1 MKLDNRGFTLVETIA
16 ALAIVAIVSSV
27 IFQMFVLSGT
37 FNQKAKEMDI
47 ANVIAV
53 NQAEAFKNDPD
64 IDPMKYNTST
74 YYNRAGVKLADST
87 GAAFRVDS
95 NLTSIPSGGSGNV
108 YLPDSATSLDLA
120 AYTDDSG
127 AVTDC
132 DVQISEIEEQANDGS
147 SSQQIKYII
156 KAKAHDETSYTELD
170 RVDSSK
176 IKNNLIPIQVNFP
189 AGGTY
194 PRNIYVTNNTS
205 NAEAEFYVFNAQVEN
220 PKITS
225 DQIVILNTVRG
236 TVDISYVPVT
246 SSTDLGYQLDLEV
259 YRLNDSSNE
268 KLLSYSANKYL
279 H

>member
-53 NQAEAFKNDPD
+53 NQAEAFKNDPNL
-64 IDPMKYNTST
+64 DPTKYNTST
-74 YYNRAGVKLADST
+74 YYNRTGVKLADST

-95 NLTSIPSGGSGNV
+95 SLTSIPSDGSGNV
-108 YLPDSATSLDLA
+108 YLPDSAATLDLKD
-120 AYTDDSG
+120 YKNDSE

-132 DVQISEIEEQANDGS
+132 DVQISEIEEQANNGS
-147 SSQQIKYII
+147 SSYKIE
-156 KAKAHDETSYTELD
+156 ARVHNETSTYRELQID
-170 RVDSSK
+170 PSK
-176 IKNNLIPIQVNFP
+176 IKNNLIPIKVNFP
-189 AGGTY
+189 VGGTY

-220 PKITS
+220 PEITP
-225 DQIVILNTVRG
+225 DQIVILNTIRG
-236 TVDISYVPVT
+236 TADISYVPQT
-246 SSTDLGYQLDLEV
+246 SSTDSGYHLDLEV
-259 YRLNDSSNE
+259 YRINEGSSIE
-268 KLLSYSANKYL
+268 LLSYSANKYL

>member
-53 NQAEAFKNDPD
+53 NQAEVFKNDPD
-64 IDPMKYNTST
+64 SYPTKYNAST
-74 YYNRAGVKLADST
+74 YYNRTGVKLVDST

-95 NLTSIPSGGSGNV
+95 NLTSISSGGLGNT
-108 YLPDSATSLDLA
+108 YLPDFVTSLDLA
-120 AYTDDSG
+120 AYTDDSE

-132 DVQISEIEEQANDGS
+132 DVQISEIEEQVSDGS
-147 SSQQIKYII
+147 GSYKIE
-156 KAKAHDETSYTELD
+156 AGVHNETSTYRELQID
-170 RVDSSK
+170 PSK
-176 IKNNLIPIQVNFP
+176 TKNNLIPIQVNFP
-189 AGGTY
+189 VGGTY

-220 PKITS
+220 PKITP

-236 TVDISYVPVT
+236 TADISYVPQT
-246 SSTDLGYQLDLEV
+246 SFIDSGYQLDLEV
-259 YRLNDSSNE
+259 YRLNDGSNE
-268 KLLSYSANKYL
+268 KLLKYSANKYL

>member
-1 MKLDNRGFTLVETIA
+1 MILMKLDNRGFTLVETIA

-108 YLPDSATSLDLA
+108 YLPDSAVTLDLKD
-120 AYTDDSG
+120 YKDDSE

-132 DVQISEIEEQANDGS
+132 DVQISEIEEQVSDGS
-147 SSQQIKYII
+147 GSYKIE
-156 KAKAHDETSYTELD
+156 AGVHDKTSTYRELRID
-170 RVDSSK
+170 PSK